1 MMYVKLAVLARTGK
15 MVTVFPDATV
25 VKNALKINASP

>member
-25 VKNALKINASP
+25 ANTAKKMYAMT